1 MKALLKWGGGA
12 IGALLVLVIAA
23 ALILPMVINPNDYKE
38 QITQAV
44 YDKTGMTLTI
54 KGDISWSV
62 FPWIGLSLKELAI
75 DDTQQQPLGT
85 LNHVSVKVKL
95 MPLFQKQ
102 LDISTVELNG
112 LKLNMVVDK
121 NGQPNWQPKASN
133 GEVASQQK
141 PAEPSTQEEG
151 NGSTPLLAELNV
163 AGISITD
170 ISVNYQDIPAGQTVA
185 ITNAEMKTGAIS
197 FGQPFTLSSSF
208 VVEQKSASTKDALKV
223 RVALGG
229 MITPN
234 PELASYTI
242 DDMKLSVTPA
252 VKGDARPLVVSGR
265 VAAKGSTVN
274 GRVSVEPV
282 DIATFMKQVN
292 VALPRLAGG
301 DKVLRKV
308 GVSTAFQMD
317 KNSLMLSDLQ
327 AVVDSMELKGSLA
340 VTDLK
345 KQAITFD
352 LKGNDVLVDLYM
364 PVAEA
369 ASVDKPATQA
379 PATQAAST
387 QAPST
392 QQAKTAP
399 IDSAPDI
406 VIIPVDVIKTLN
418 VHGKAQLA
426 SLTVKGFRFDK
437 PNLEIKAANG
447 FAQLSSLNAGFYQG
461 SIKAAAA
468 VDVRGRLEKN
478 PQISV
483 KADVDGIDIPALAKQ
498 VTGLQNITG
507 QANTSLKVLTHG
519 LTQQQLTKGL
529 NGTVN
534 FNIADGALLGANFN
548 QMVCGLIAKARKEKS
563 AKADWPNQ
571 TAFQKLQGSVKIVEG
586 IARNNDLTA
595 ALDQINLKGDGYVD
609 LANQMLDYHVGLTI
623 TGDTGDREDSAC
635 RINEKYAD
643 ITWPVRCQGK
653 LGDSGLC
660 GIDEQRLG
668 NVLGKIA
675 EQEIKGKLQK
685 KLEDKLKGSLKGL
698 FN

>member
-12 IGALLVLVIAA
+12 VVALLVLVVAA
-23 ALILPMVINPNDYKE
+23 ALILPMVINPNDYKG

-44 YDKTGMTLTI
+44 HDKTGMTLNI
-54 KGDISWSV
+54 EGDISWSV
-62 FPWIGLSLKELAI
+62 FPWVGLILKGLTI

-95 MPLFQKQ
+95 MPLLQKQ

-121 NGQPNWQPKASN
+121 NGQPNWQPKSSGAK
-133 GEVASQQK
+133 VASQQK
-141 PAEPSTQEEG
+141 PEPSAQEEG
-151 NGSTPLLAELNV
+151 NSATPLLAGLNV

-185 ITNAEMKTGAIS
+185 ITNAELKTGAIS
-197 FGQPFTLSSSF
+197 FGKPFTLSSSF
-208 VVEQKSASTKDALKV
+208 VVEQKSTSANTAIKAK
-223 RVALGG
+223 VALGG
-229 MITPN
+229 MITPS
-234 PELASYTI
+234 PELVSYTI
-242 DDMKLSVTPA
+242 DDLKLSVTPL
-252 VKGDARPLVVSGR
+252 VKGEVRPLVVSGH
-265 VAAKGSTVN
+265 VAAKGSAVN
-274 GRVSVEPV
+274 GKVAIEPL

-292 VALPRLAGG
+292 MALPQMAGG

-308 GVSTAFQMD
+308 SISTAFQAD
-317 KNSLMLSDLQ
+317 QNSFTLSDLQ
-327 AVVDSMELKGSLA
+327 AVVDSMELKGSLS

-352 LKGNDVLVDLYM
+352 LKGNDVAVDPYM

-369 ASVDKPATQA
+369 ASVDKPATQTPSSQ
-379 PATQAAST
+379 PAQNTPVDA
-387 QAPST
+387 
-392 QQAKTAP
+392 
-399 IDSAPDI
+399 APDT
-406 VIIPVDVIKTLN
+406 VIIPVDMVKALN
-418 VHGKAQLA
+418 VHGKAQLS

-437 PNLEIKAANG
+437 PNLEIQAANG
-447 FAQLSSLNAGFYQG
+447 HARLSSLNAGFYQG
-461 SIKAAAA
+461 SIKAVAA

-478 PQISV
+478 PQVSV
-483 KADVDGIDIPALAKQ
+483 KANVDGIDIPALAKQ

-507 QANTSLKVLTHG
+507 QANASLKVLTHG
-519 LTQQQLTKGL
+519 LTQQRLTEGL

-534 FNIADGALLGANFN
+534 FDIADGALLGANFN
-548 QMVCGLIAKARKEKS
+548 QMVCGLIARVRKEKS
-563 AKADWPNQ
+563 TKTDWPNQ

-586 IARNNDLTA
+586 VARNNDLTA

-609 LANQMLDYHVGLTI
+609 LAKQTLDYHVGLTI
-623 TGDTGDREDSAC
+623 TGDTGDKEDSAC
-635 RINEKYAD
+635 HINEKYAG
-643 ITWPVRCQGK
+643 IIWPVRCRGK

-685 KLEDKLKGSLKGL
+685 TLEDSLDKKLKGSLKDSLKGL

>member
-12 IGALLVLVIAA
+12 VVALLVLVIAA

-44 YDKTGMTLTI
+44 HDKTGMTLNI

-62 FPWIGLSLKELAI
+62 FPWVGLSLKNLAI

-95 MPLFQKQ
+95 MPLLQKQ

-121 NGQPNWQPKASN
+121 NGQPNWQPRSSGTTAS
-133 GEVASQQK
+133 SQQK
-141 PAEPSTQEEG
+141 PEPSAQEEG
-151 NGSTPLLAELNV
+151 NGSTPLLADLNV
-163 AGISITD
+163 AGVSITD
-170 ISVNYQDIPAGQTVA
+170 ISVNYQDIPAGQTVS
-185 ITNAEMKTGAIS
+185 ITNAELKTGAIS
-197 FGQPFTLSSSF
+197 FGKPFTLLSSF
-208 VVEQKSASTKDALKV
+208 LVEQKSTSAKAATKAK
-223 RVALGG
+223 VALGG

-242 DDMKLSVTPA
+242 DDLKLSVTP
-252 VKGDARPLVVSGR
+252 VSKGEAKPLVVSGR
-265 VAAKGSTVN
+265 VAAKGSTVS
-274 GRVSVEPV
+274 GKIAIEPV
-282 DIATFMKQVN
+282 DIAMFMKQVN
-292 VALPRLAGG
+292 VALPKMAGG

-308 GVSTAFQMD
+308 GISTVFKADQ
-317 KNSLMLSDLQ
+317 NSLALSDLQ
-327 AVVDSMELKGSLA
+327 AAVDGIELKGSLA

-352 LKGNDVLVDLYM
+352 LKGNDVAVDSYM
-364 PVAEA
+364 PVAEG

-379 PATQAAST
+379 PAAQPAQNTPVDA
-387 QAPST
+387 
-392 QQAKTAP
+392 
-399 IDSAPDI
+399 APDT
-406 VIIPVDVIKTLN
+406 VIIPVDLIKSLN

-426 SLTVKGFRFDK
+426 SLTAKGFRFDK

-447 FAQLSSLNAGFYQG
+447 YAQLSSLNAGFYQG
-461 SIKAAAA
+461 AIKAAAA

-478 PQISV
+478 PQVSV

-498 VTGLQNITG
+498 ITGLQNITG
-507 QANTSLKVLTHG
+507 QANANLKVVTHG
-519 LTQQQLTKGL
+519 LTQQRLTEGL

-534 FNIADGALLGANFN
+534 FDIADGALLGANFN
-548 QMVCGLIAKARKEKS
+548 QMVCGLIAKVRKEKS
-563 AKADWPNQ
+563 TKTDWPNQ
-571 TAFQKLQGSVKIVEG
+571 TAFQKLQGSVKIIEG
-586 IARNNDLTA
+586 VARNNDLTA

-609 LANQMLDYHVGLTI
+609 LGNQMLDYHVGLTI
-623 TGDTGDREDSAC
+623 TGDTGDKEDSAC
-635 RINEKYAD
+635 RINEKYAN

-675 EQEIKGKLQK
+675 EQEIKSKLQK
-685 KLEDKLKGSLKGL
+685 KLEDSLDKKLKGSLKDSLKGL